1 MRTPYQVLAAAGC
14 VLSLMAPAS
23 AAQSSAA
30 QADPQQPRTSVIAVE
45 TSRRP
50 ADPLDTRVSFQF
62 TNSPAG
68 DVLRVLTKAAGLQVE
83 VPSTV
88 LLPVTLTLSNIR
100 LRVALDAI
108 CDTAAC
114 GWRRDG
120 TTVRITAA
128 ENHPGSGLPP
138 TVSIALKDVAVPDVF
153 RALGTALGI
162 AVRIEG
168 QVDRPPATVNFTSAD
183 TRTVLTFLCQS
194 ASCTWEFDDAAREL
208 RIRFKT
214 P

>member
-1 MRTPYQVLAAAGC
+1 MRTHYQVLAGAGC
-14 VLSLMAPAS
+14 VLSLMAS
-23 AAQSSAA
+23 TFAAQSFAA
-30 QADPQQPRTSVIAVE
+30 QADAQQPRKTVIAVE

-50 ADPLDTRVSFQF
+50 VDPLDTRVSFQF

-68 DVLRVLTKAAGLQVE
+68 DVIRVLTKAAGLQVD
-83 VPSTV
+83 VPSTA

-114 GWRRDG
+114 GWRLEG
-120 TTVRITAA
+120 ATIRISPA
-128 ENHPGSGLPP
+128 EDNQGSGLPP

-153 RALGTALGI
+153 RALGSALGI
-162 AVRIEG
+162 AVRIDG
-168 QVDRPPATVNFTSAD
+168 QVNRPPATVNFTSAD

-194 ASCTWEFDDAAREL
+194 AGCTWQFDDAAREL
-208 RIRFKT
+208 RIRFNAR
-214 P
+214 

>member
-1 MRTPYQVLAAAGC
+1 MRTHHQALAAAGC

-50 ADPLDTRVSFQF
+50 ADPLDTRLSFQF

-68 DVLRVLTKAAGLQVE
+68 DVPRVLTKAA
-83 VPSTV
+83 
-88 LLPVTLTLSNIR
+88 
-100 LRVALDAI
+100 ALE
-108 CDTAAC
+108 AA
-114 GWRRDG
+114 
-120 TTVRITAA
+120 
-128 ENHPGSGLPP
+128 
-138 TVSIALKDVAVPDVF
+138 
-153 RALGTALGI
+153 
-162 AVRIEG
+162 
-168 QVDRPPATVNFTSAD
+168 VNFTSAD